1 MENYK
6 IAFLPSLRSG
16 ARILCQFWGFK
27 RVYAD
32 PRGPG
37 ILWSS
42 SRVHMFISCS
52 RSFQNIWIDEPA
64 ESISL
69 DQFTE
74 ELDPL
79 MYVVL
84 SRNEEGGTCSDGFYR
99 WHGFVMVFNLNELD
113 L

>member
-1 MENYK
+1 MGPGFFANSEALNASML
-6 IAFLPSLRSG
+6 IHVGPAFSG
-16 ARILCQFWGFK
+16 AG
-27 RVYAD
+27 
-32 PRGPG
+32 
-37 ILWSS
+37 
-42 SRVHMFISCS
+42 VHMFLLCS

-79 MYVVL
+79 MYAVL

-99 WHGFVMVFNLNELD
+99 WHGFVMVFNLKALD